1 MILFLHHFLHITV
14 EMFFQQRPIRIR
26 GQQFRKE
33 TVHIVEHRLKTLVQ
47 DLCILKGAFQE
58 AQILSGI
65 MDIRKNGGIDIADI
79 DFCHIVLLLIQVLK
93 SLQKNCRIIRDHNMG
108 DPLHIILQTVQP
120 PGAYQPVQSTRR
132 RRLDPLQIRLIFLFL
147 QFQPLRREALFNDL
161 LGGLLADEI
170 IVVLIFFIDTA
181 ERFHINETVFRTKQP
196 PELLRHRFDHRHG
209 STSRSTLAPFPYH
222 IPSSSVSEIPAFRSA
237 SQRSTN

>member
-65 MDIRKNGGIDIADI
+65 MDIRK
-79 DFCHIVLLLIQVLK
+79 
-93 SLQKNCRIIRDHNMG
+93 
-108 DPLHIILQTVQP
+108 T
-120 PGAYQPVQSTRR
+120 
-132 RRLDPLQIRLIFLFL
+132 
-147 QFQPLRREALFNDL
+147 EA
-161 LGGLLADEI
+161 
-170 IVVLIFFIDTA
+170 
-181 ERFHINETVFRTKQP
+181 
-196 PELLRHRFDHRHG
+196 
-209 STSRSTLAPFPYH
+209 
-222 IPSSSVSEIPAFRSA
+222 
-237 SQRSTN
+237 